1 MNTTTEA
8 LLAFA
13 LAFAGMAALGFAM
26 DRHHEQLTQR
36 HETPPLQR
44 RLLRCLGSLL
54 IALALATCWIAWGG
68 SVGTVV
74 WLGFL
79 SASALSVALLMPYLP
94 RAAAAAA
101 ALSAVV
107 GVAGLCCS
115 LVLPSIHLF

>member
-13 LAFAGMAALGFAM
+13 LAFAGMAASGFAM

-36 HETPPLQR
+36 RETPPVQR

-54 IALALATCWIAWGG
+54 IAFALATCLIAWGG

-79 SASALSVALLMPYLP
+79 SVSALSVALLMPYWP
-94 RAAAAAA
+94 RAAATAA

-107 GVAGLCCS
+107 GVAGLCCW
-115 LVLPSIHLF
+115 LVWPSIHV